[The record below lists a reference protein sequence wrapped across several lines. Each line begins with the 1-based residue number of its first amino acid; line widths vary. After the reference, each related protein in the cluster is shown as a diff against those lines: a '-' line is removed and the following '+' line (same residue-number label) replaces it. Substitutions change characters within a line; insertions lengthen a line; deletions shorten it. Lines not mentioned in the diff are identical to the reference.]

1 MAEKAGIDSAKTGSP
16 AAGRQ
21 VRGFS
26 ARSLVQTAGAGLI
39 GICGVAAVA
48 VAAAWGAGWGADPA
62 DTPTLRPALPQ
73 PMKMAPE
80 PFAVAPPA
88 PVRTVMDVRN
98 FHSSGL
104 IALAPNW
111 LFDPALQEA
120 RMAAGAPTVA
130 ALPPAEDVTADAKA
144 PAAPVVETA
153 TTVPLPVANPLF
165 AGRLQAPDAPDAD
178 AAVAQSAEQTRTQ
191 LALAPLPPRN
201 PLLSV
206 EQAATGPLPE
216 DDAPEAAP
224 AIPDAPPP
232 EAARPELTYPGPEDR
247 FALYDIKA
255 KKVYLPGGKKLE
267 AHSGYGDKMD
277 NIRHVAM
284 KMYGPTPPNIYK
296 LTWREKLFH
305 GSRAVRM
312 TPIGKGEM
320 YGRNGFLVHPYLLG
334 PRGDSNGCVSIED
347 YDTFMTTFEQ
357 GKIDRIIVVE
367 SMPKGDTPTNPLIAW
382 LTGKSR
388 EK

>member
-1 MAEKAGIDSAKTGSP
+1 MAEKARISTAKASSEAP
-16 AAGRQ
+16 VRQ
-21 VRGFS
+21 WHGLR
-26 ARSLVQTAGAGLI
+26 ARSLAHVVGVGVI
-39 GICGVAAVA
+39 GFCGVAAVA
-48 VAAAWGAGWGADPA
+48 VAAAWGAGWGADPVGQPA
-62 DTPTLRPALPQ
+62 LRPILSE
-73 PMKMAPE
+73 PMKMTPE
-80 PFAVAPPA
+80 PFAIAPPV

-111 LFDPALQEA
+111 LFDPALQEPRPTA
-120 RMAAGAPTVA
+120 HEAPVA
-130 ALPPAEDVTADAKA
+130 SLPTTDNVADAGTT
-144 PAAPVVETA
+144 PEPVVETA
-153 TTVPLPVANPLF
+153 TTIPLPVANPLF
-165 AGRLQAPDAPDAD
+165 AGRLQAPDTPDAD

-206 EQAATGPLPE
+206 EQATAGPLPE
-216 DDAPEAAP
+216 DEAPDAAP
-224 AIPDAPPP
+224 TLPDTPPP
-232 EAARPELTYPGPEDR
+232 EAMRPELTYPGPEDR

-277 NIRHVAM
+277 NIRHVSV

-334 PRGDSNGCVSIED
+334 PRGDSNGCVSIDD

-367 SMPKGDTPTNPLIAW
+367 SMPKGDEPMNPLIAW
-382 LTGKSR
+382 LTGRSR